1 MIPAGY
7 KAFGLSLV
15 NHPANTIHHQH
26 HHHLHHIDFS
36 TDKSTLH
43 FFSSNIFG
51 LPMLLPI

>member
-43 FFSSNIFG
+43 FFF
-51 LPMLLPI
+51 